1 VRSPQPLGLARA
13 DKNWISR
20 LSARTIPHM
29 RRLVAIVCLA
39 LAWSVTPAEAAGHRV
54 RHARRTQREHQVMHG
69 TRTRATRTA
78 LATVE
83 NDNGHSIG
91 VPWAGRLREPAR
103 LPPGEGYV
111 IRRPA
116 RSFGTRQTIDLV
128 GHVLTVFH
136 RQFPDAH
143 VLGIGDLSAE
153 HGGPITDHHS
163 HQSGRD
169 ADIGLVYKTKPAGY
183 PESFVDATEA
193 NLDCG
198 ATLSII
204 RGFARTAHEDGGVQM
219 MFLDYDVQ
227 GILVRWGQANG
238 VDDATLALFQYP
250 HGRSYSDA
258 LIRHVPNHAN
268 HVHVRFRCAGDE
280 PACH

>member
-1 VRSPQPLGLARA
+1 
-13 DKNWISR
+13 
-20 LSARTIPHM
+20 M
-29 RRLVAIVCLA
+29 RGVAAVVCLA
-39 LAWSVTPAEAAGHRV
+39 LAWATSPADAAGHGV
-54 RHARRTQREHQVMHG
+54 RHARATQREHRATHG
-69 TRTRATRTA
+69 TRAHATRTA
-78 LATVE
+78 LATVDASG
-83 NDNGHSIG
+83 DNGHSIG
-91 VPWAGRLREPAR
+91 VPWAGRLREPAK
-103 LPPGEGYV
+103 LPPGDGYV

-116 RSFGTRQTIDLV
+116 RSFGTRTTVDLV
-128 GHVLTVFH
+128 GHVVTLFR

-143 VLGIGDLSAE
+143 VLAIGDLSAE

-169 ADIGLVYKTKPAGY
+169 ADIGLVYKTKPAAY

-193 NLDCG
+193 NLDCA
-198 ATLSII
+198 ATLAII
-204 RGFARTAHEDGGVQM
+204 RGFARTAHENGGVLM

-238 VDDATLALFQYP
+238 VDDATLGLFQYP

-268 HVHVRFRCAGDE
+268 HVHVRFRCASDE
-280 PACH
+280 PACR